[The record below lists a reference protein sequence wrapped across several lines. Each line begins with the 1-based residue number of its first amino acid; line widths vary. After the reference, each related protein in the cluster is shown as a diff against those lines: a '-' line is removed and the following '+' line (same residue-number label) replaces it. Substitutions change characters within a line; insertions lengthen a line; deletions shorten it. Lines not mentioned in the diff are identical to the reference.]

1 MPQRE
6 TLQQVLIR
14 RDGMTPAD
22 AEDLIAEAQDGLD
35 DLLQQGGT
43 LEDAYLL
50 IEDWFGLEPD
60 YLDDL
65 IF

>member
-1 MPQRE
+1 MPRRE
-6 TLQQVLIR
+6 TLQQILIR

-22 AEDLIAEAQDGLD
+22 AEDLIAEAKDDLD
-35 DLLQQGGT
+35 ALLQQGGAV
-43 LEDAYLL
+43 EDAYLL
-50 IEDWFGLEPD
+50 IEDFFGLEPD

>member
-35 DLLQQGGT
+35 DLLQRGGT

>member
-22 AEDLIAEAQDGLD
+22 AEDLIAGAKDDLD
-35 DLLQQGGT
+35 ALLQQGGT

>member
-1 MPQRE
+1 
-6 TLQQVLIR
+6 
-14 RDGMTPAD
+14 MTPAD
-22 AEDLIAEAQDGLD
+22 AEDLIAEAKD
-35 DLLQQGGT
+35 DLDALLQRGGT

>member
-6 TLQQVLIR
+6 SLKQVLIR

-22 AEDLIAEAQDGLD
+22 AEDLIAEAKDDLD
-35 DLLQQGGT
+35 ALLQQGGT